1 MIRRLHL
8 ENASGNRFEFSP
20 RSGCLISGL
29 SGLGF
34 SQEITYLK
42 YDHFYDRV
50 DQTEPLS
57 EIQGALRFLK
67 GYRGYVEFTEFLRL
81 GEERMK
87 LVYEA
92 EDTAFCFVDVKSLS
106 KTELVAGALTCLI
119 IFQKLSPWLK
129 FQVFTIAVN
138 EDTTGKVYPFLY
150 PYRYTASF
158 EGKIR
163 ITNRGVRKAPLFI
176 EMIGAVNNPEVLLRK
191 DDEVVSTLRIY
202 HTSESGEIHVSAVP
216 NDQFI
221 RLVDNGV
228 VTSLYAEQD
237 FSCDNFLFV
246 DPGECEIEFRPGV
259 SSPTRCRITM
269 LEGYLG
275 V

>member
-8 ENASGNRFEFSP
+8 ENASGNRFDFSP
-20 RSGCLISGL
+20 RSSCLISGL

-42 YDHFYDRV
+42 YGHFYNRV

-57 EIQGALRFLK
+57 EIQGTLTFLK
-67 GYRGYVEFTEFLRL
+67 GYRGYAEFTEFLRL
-81 GEERMK
+81 GEEGLK

-92 EDTAFCFVDVKSLS
+92 EDSAFCFVDVKSLS
-106 KTELVAGALTCLI
+106 KTELLAGALTCLI

-129 FQVFTIAVN
+129 SQVFTIEVN
-138 EDTTGKVYPFLY
+138 EEASGKVYPFIY
-150 PYRYTASF
+150 PYRYSASY

-176 EMIGAVNNPEVLLRK
+176 EMIGAVQNPEVLLRK
-191 DDEVVSTLRIY
+191 DDEVVSILRIY
-202 HTSESGEIHVSAVP
+202 YTSESGEIHVSAVP
-216 NDQFI
+216 NDQYI
-221 RLVDNGV
+221 RLLDNSV

-237 FSCDNFLFV
+237 FTCDNFLFV
-246 DPGECEIEFRPGV
+246 DPGECEIEFKPVVAGA
-259 SSPTRCRITM
+259 TRCRITM